1 MLLCVLG
8 SKKRSREKRRS
19 RPSGT
24 DRNQSRERIEER
36 SREKNQDRNGKEHAQ
51 ESDRYTYVF
60 SQTIRTCSST
70 SFLFH
75 DLTYNVRTCS

>member
-8 SKKRSREKRRS
+8 SKKRSREKRS

-51 ESDRYTYVF
+51 ESDRYT
-60 SQTIRTCSST
+60 
-70 SFLFH
+70 
-75 DLTYNVRTCS
+75 